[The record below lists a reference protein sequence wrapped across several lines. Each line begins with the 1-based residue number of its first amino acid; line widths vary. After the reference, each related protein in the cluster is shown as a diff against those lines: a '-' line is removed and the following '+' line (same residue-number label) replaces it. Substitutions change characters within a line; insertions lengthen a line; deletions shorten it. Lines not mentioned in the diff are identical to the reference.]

1 MESPYWVT
9 KEVQAYFNVSRQT
22 IDRWRKP
29 PLGFPEP
36 VHNVGHPRGPC
47 RYLKAEVLAWDEAR
61 RERRTTRP
69 RAPENEGAHLG
80 R

>member
-9 KEVQAYFNVSRQT
+9 KEAMAYCKVSRQT
-22 IDRWRKP
+22 IDRWRRK
-29 PLGFPEP
+29 LGFPEP
-36 VHNVGHPRGPC
+36 VHNEGHSRGPC
-47 RYLKAEVLAWDEAR
+47 RYLIAEVMAWDEAR
-61 RERRTTRP
+61 RARRTTRP